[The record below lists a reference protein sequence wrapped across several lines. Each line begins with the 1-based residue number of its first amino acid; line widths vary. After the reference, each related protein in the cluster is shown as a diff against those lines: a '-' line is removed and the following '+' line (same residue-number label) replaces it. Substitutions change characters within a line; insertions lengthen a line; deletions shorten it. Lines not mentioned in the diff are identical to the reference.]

1 MEEGSFISIL
11 LSFCATTSTHPPIL
25 GRSVLCAG
33 KVATKPNRS
42 TTKCIRQ
49 QSSCRKQL
57 LVLGNSELGNIK

>member
-1 MEEGSFISIL
+1 MEEGSFISIF

-42 TTKCIRQ
+42 DHEVYTAAVQLQKTTFGV
-49 QSSCRKQL
+49 RKQ
-57 LVLGNSELGNIK
+57 

>member
-1 MEEGSFISIL
+1 MEEGSFISIF

-42 TTKCIRQ
+42 TTKYNTAAVQ
-49 QSSCRKQL
+49 LQKTTFGVRKQ
-57 LVLGNSELGNIK
+57 